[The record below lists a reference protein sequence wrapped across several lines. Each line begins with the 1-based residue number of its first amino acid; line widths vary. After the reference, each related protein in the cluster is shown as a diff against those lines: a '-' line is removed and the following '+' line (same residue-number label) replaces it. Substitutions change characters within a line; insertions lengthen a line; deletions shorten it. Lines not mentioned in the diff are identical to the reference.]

1 MRNGARSF
9 RRLTR
14 LELCWRGATSIG
26 IPVCANVDDRLLSK
40 RKIVRRASM
49 INSSRVTLVTLAG
62 VTLGGWASAQAAV
75 PGAWANPF
83 IYPSKGQTAQ
93 QEQKDKNECYEWASQ
108 QTGFDPAQELEE
120 QQAAAARAR
129 QQSQQAQQAAVQQ
142 IESTQGQGVGG
153 AVGGAAGGALV
164 GAIAGNAGR
173 GAAIGSAIGLLA
185 GWHRRRAE
193 EIAAA
198 NQQLQTQQQIA
209 AQSAQQLAVSQQ
221 KLANYNLAFKT
232 CMQGRGYTL
241 N

>member
-1 MRNGARSF
+1 
-9 RRLTR
+9 
-14 LELCWRGATSIG
+14 
-26 IPVCANVDDRLLSK
+26 
-40 RKIVRRASM
+40 M
-49 INSSRVTLVTLAG
+49 INSLSVRVVALTGVTLV
-62 VTLGGWASAQAAV
+62 GWASAQMAV
-75 PGAWANPF
+75 PGTPAQPF

-93 QEQKDKNECYEWASQ
+93 QEQKDKNECYGWASQ

-129 QQSQQAQQAAVQQ
+129 QQSQQAQQMAVQQ
-142 IESTQGQGVGG
+142 FEGTQGQGIGG
-153 AVGGAAGGALV
+153 AAVGAAGGAIF

-173 GAAIGSAIGLLA
+173 GAAIGSAVGLLA

>member
-1 MRNGARSF
+1 
-9 RRLTR
+9 
-14 LELCWRGATSIG
+14 
-26 IPVCANVDDRLLSK
+26 
-40 RKIVRRASM
+40 M
-49 INSSRVTLVTLAG
+49 INSLRVAVLTLAG
-62 VTLGGWASAQAAV
+62 VTLGGWAFAQTAV
-75 PGAWANPF
+75 PGTSAEPF
-83 IYPSKGQTAQ
+83 IYPSKGQTPQ
-93 QEQKDKNECYEWASQ
+93 QEQKDKSACYDWASQ
-108 QTGFDPAQELEE
+108 QTGFDPAQKLEE

-142 IESTQGQGVGG
+142 FESTQGQAVGG
-153 AVGGAAGGALV
+153 AAVGAAGGALF

-173 GAAIGSAIGLLA
+173 GAAIGSAVGLLA

-193 EIAAA
+193 EIEAQ

-209 AQSAQQLAVSQQ
+209 AQSAQQLAVSQR

>member
-1 MRNGARSF
+1 
-9 RRLTR
+9 
-14 LELCWRGATSIG
+14 
-26 IPVCANVDDRLLSK
+26 
-40 RKIVRRASM
+40 M
-49 INSSRVTLVTLAG
+49 IHSLRVTLVTLAG
-62 VTLGGWASAQAAV
+62 VTLGGWASAQTAV
-75 PGAWANPF
+75 PGSSAEPF

-93 QEQKDKNECYEWASQ
+93 QEQKDKNECYGWASQ

-129 QQSQQAQQAAVQQ
+129 QQSQQAQQTAAQQ

-153 AVGGAAGGALV
+153 AAVGAAGGAIF

-173 GAAIGSAIGLLA
+173 GAAIGSAVGLLA

-198 NQQLQTQQQIA
+198 NQQLQAQQQIA

>member
-1 MRNGARSF
+1 
-9 RRLTR
+9 
-14 LELCWRGATSIG
+14 
-26 IPVCANVDDRLLSK
+26 
-40 RKIVRRASM
+40 M
-49 INSSRVTLVTLAG
+49 INSVRVTLVTLAG
-62 VTLGGWASAQAAV
+62 VTLGGWASAQTAV
-75 PGAWANPF
+75 PSPSAEPF

-93 QEQKDKNECYEWASQ
+93 QEQKDKYACYDWASQ
-108 QTGFDPAQELEE
+108 QTGFDPAQELED

-129 QQSQQAQQAAVQQ
+129 QQSQQAQQTAVQQ
-142 IESTQGQGVGG
+142 VESTQGQGVGG
-153 AVGGAAGGALV
+153 AARGAAGGAII
-164 GAIAGNAGR
+164 GAIAGDAGR
-173 GAAIGSAIGLLA
+173 GAAIGSAVGLLA

>member
-1 MRNGARSF
+1 
-9 RRLTR
+9 
-14 LELCWRGATSIG
+14 
-26 IPVCANVDDRLLSK
+26 
-40 RKIVRRASM
+40 M
-49 INSSRVTLVTLAG
+49 INSLRVTLVALAG
-62 VTLGGWASAQAAV
+62 LTLGGWVSAQTAV
-75 PGAWANPF
+75 PGAPAEPF

-93 QEQKDKNECYEWASQ
+93 QEQKDKYACYDWASQ

-120 QQAAAARAR
+120 QQAAAARTR
-129 QQSQQAQQAAVQQ
+129 QQSQQAQQTAVQQ
-142 IESTQGQGVGG
+142 IEGTQGQGVGG
-153 AVGGAAGGALV
+153 AAVGAAGGALF

-173 GAAIGSAIGLLA
+173 GAAIGSAVGLLA
-185 GWHRRRAE
+185 GWHRRRQE
-193 EIAAA
+193 EIAAE

>member
-1 MRNGARSF
+1 
-9 RRLTR
+9 
-14 LELCWRGATSIG
+14 
-26 IPVCANVDDRLLSK
+26 
-40 RKIVRRASM
+40 M
-49 INSSRVTLVTLAG
+49 INSLHITLVTLAG
-62 VTLGGWASAQAAV
+62 VTLGGWASAQTAA
-75 PGAWANPF
+75 PGSSAEPF
-83 IYPSKGQTAQ
+83 IYPSKGQTAK
-93 QEQKDKNECYEWASQ
+93 QEQKDKNECYGWASQ

-129 QQSQQAQQAAVQQ
+129 QQSQQAQQTAVQQ
-142 IESTQGQGVGG
+142 VESTQGQGVGG
-153 AVGGAAGGALV
+153 AVGGAAGGAII

-173 GAAIGSAIGLLA
+173 GAAIGSAVGVLA
-185 GWHRRRAE
+185 GWHRRRVE
-193 EIAAA
+193 EIAAE

>member
-1 MRNGARSF
+1 
-9 RRLTR
+9 
-14 LELCWRGATSIG
+14 
-26 IPVCANVDDRLLSK
+26 
-40 RKIVRRASM
+40 M
-49 INSSRVTLVTLAG
+49 INGLSVTVITLAG
-62 VTLGGWASAQAAV
+62 VTLGGWASAQTPVPSTPAA
-75 PGAWANPF
+75 PF

-93 QEQKDKNECYEWASQ
+93 QEQKDKNECYGWASQ

-120 QQAAAARAR
+120 QQAAARAR
-129 QQSQQAQQAAVQQ
+129 QQSQQAQQMAAQQ
-142 IESTQGQGVGG
+142 IESTQGQGMVG
-153 AVGGAAGGALV
+153 AAGGAAGGAII
-164 GAIAGNAGR
+164 GAIAGDAGK
-173 GAAIGSAIGLLA
+173 GAAIGSAVGLLA

>member
-1 MRNGARSF
+1 
-9 RRLTR
+9 
-14 LELCWRGATSIG
+14 
-26 IPVCANVDDRLLSK
+26 
-40 RKIVRRASM
+40 M
-49 INSSRVTLVTLAG
+49 INGLSVTVITLAG
-62 VTLGGWASAQAAV
+62 VTLGVWASAQTPVPSTPAA
-75 PGAWANPF
+75 PF

-93 QEQKDKNECYEWASQ
+93 QEQKDKNECYGWASQ
-108 QTGFDPAQELEE
+108 QTGFDPAQELED

-129 QQSQQAQQAAVQQ
+129 QQSQQAQQMAAQQ
-142 IESTQGQGVGG
+142 VESTQGQGIGG
-153 AVGGAAGGALV
+153 AAVGAAGGAII
-164 GAIAGNAGR
+164 GAIAGDAGR
-173 GAAIGSAIGLLA
+173 GAAIGSAVGLLA